1 MTIWL
6 LTVVPVVTF
15 GQIERLNDEY
25 RIQVSLDTATHTL
38 TAKTTLTWTNPDEK
52 PVDHMLFHMYYNA
65 FKNTNSTFFSEN
77 EFPESLRPPQDD
89 GCHWSYT
96 DITDIKDNNGNDLT
110 TMISYIQPDDTNIL
124 DQSVLRLDLI
134 TAVNPGESITLSFDW
149 NAAIP
154 NIMPRTGYNKEYYFF
169 AQWFPKLG
177 VYETAGMRYAEEGSW
192 NCHQYHAN
200 GEYYS
205 DFANYNVSMT
215 VPNSYVVA
223 SSGWLQAK
231 HTFDSQMTTWTFTCD
246 NIIDFTW
253 ATSPHFTVQKDKFKD
268 TDILFYTYPYKEDIA
283 SRYFTAIKYCM
294 HYLDEKLGDYP
305 YPTLSIVDPPIH
317 GLFTGGMEYPT
328 LVTSI
333 SFNFFPQGFR
343 TPETLVMHEFIH
355 QYFMQMVATHEVE
368 EAWMDEGFTTYWE
381 GRILDDFLGESCSM
395 VDFAGF
401 NIGTKEYNRFE
412 FLNSEYNTSA
422 PITDKSYEFESSAYG
437 PISYNKT
444 ALWLQTLER
453 MIGVELMDEIWK
465 TYFQRWKY
473 KHPCRQDFIDV
484 VNELVQLKC
493 QKFPDGMD
501 WYFDQVIYG
510 TDLCDYA
517 ITNISND
524 VITTQAGFIDGD
536 IDCLNSIETD
546 SIKSTITIRKIEN
559 ITVPQQLK
567 VYFKNG
573 NILTEE
579 LFATNE
585 YTEVSYTTD
594 SEITKAIIDP
604 DTLIYIDRNL
614 LNNSYTTEKLSQKTN
629 NTMTSWLQGRFQNA
643 LEFLSLLI

>member
-1 MTIWL
+1 M
-6 LTVVPVVTF
+6 
-15 GQIERLNDEY
+15 NDRY
-25 RIQVSLDTATHTL
+25 QIQVSLDTATHTL
-38 TAKTTLTWTNPDEK
+38 SANTTLTWTNPDNK

-65 FKNTNSTFFSEN
+65 FKNTNSTFFLEN
-77 EFPESLRPPQDD
+77 EFPESLRPSSDD
-89 GCHWSYT
+89 GCQWSYSE
-96 DITDIKDNNGNDLT
+96 ITAISDNYGNDLT
-110 TMISYIQPDDTNIL
+110 PLTSYVQPDDDNIE

-134 TAVNPGESITLSFDW
+134 TPVNPGESITLSFDW

-177 VYETAGMRYAEEGSW
+177 VYETAGMRYAEKSTW

-205 DFANYNVSMT
+205 DFADYKVSMT
-215 VPNSYVVA
+215 VPNSYTVA
-223 SSGWLQAK
+223 SSGQLKSK
-231 HTFDSQMTTWTFTCD
+231 HAVDSQMTTWTFDCD
-246 NIIDFTW
+246 SIIDFTW
-253 ATSPHFTVQKDKFKD
+253 ATSPHFTLQQDKYKD
-268 TDILFYTYPYKEDIA
+268 TDILFYTYPYKADVS
-283 SRYFTAIKYCM
+283 SRYFRAIKYCM
-294 HYLDEKLGDYP
+294 QYLDEKLGDYP

-333 SFNFFPQGFR
+333 SFNFFPEGFR

-381 GRILDDFLGESCSM
+381 GRILDDFLGESSSM

-412 FLNSEYNTSA
+412 FLNSEYNKSA
-422 PITDKSYEFESSAYG
+422 PITDKSYEFEGAAYG

-453 MIGVELMDEIWK
+453 MIGLELMDDIWR
-465 TYFQRWKY
+465 TYFRKWKF

-484 VNELVQLKC
+484 VNELVKLKSSD
-493 QKFPDGMD
+493 FPDGMD

-510 TDLCDYA
+510 TGLCDYA
-517 ITNISND
+517 ITNISNE
-524 VITTQAGFIDGD
+524 VISTEAGFIDND
-536 IDCLNSIETD
+536 VDCENSTETD
-546 SIKSTITIRKIEN
+546 QVKSTVTIRKLEEI
-559 ITVPQQLK
+559 IVPQRLK
-567 VYFKNG
+567 IYFNNG
-573 NILTEE
+573 EILTEE
-579 LFATNE
+579 ILAKNE
-585 YTEVSYTTD
+585 YTELTYTSD

-604 DTLIYIDRNL
+604 DTLIYIDSNL
-614 LNNSYTTEKLSQKTN
+614 LNNSFTTEQHSSEAN
-629 NTMTSWLQGRFQNA
+629 STMTSWLLGKFQNA
-643 LEFLSLLI
+643 LEFISLLI